1 MVAILIKKLTYF
13 RPLFSV
19 LEEEKDIKDLIAG
32 HKDDFGTYKLKLMDN
47 VTSKFDGN
55 SRKNLAKTA
64 SLSAKVVVLYY

>member
-32 HKDDFGTYKLKLMDN
+32 HKDDFGIYKGVSWFGTDPGL
-47 VTSKFDGN
+47 V
-55 SRKNLAKTA
+55 
-64 SLSAKVVVLYY
+64 